1 MLKLIFR
8 SCNTKGFTYVTYVW
22 FKGERGLP
30 GDGGSINIR
39 LEKGQKGEPGF
50 PGENGFRGE
59 RGKFIK

>member
-1 MLKLIFR
+1 M
-8 SCNTKGFTYVTYVW
+8 YVR

-30 GDGGSINIR
+30 GGGGSINIR